1 MTPWLRDFI
10 DNRVF
15 GPNHRWWALWV
26 VVISV
31 FIATTDVGMLTI
43 SLPVIITEFRTDI
56 TFAGWIVFVYALVTG
71 ALYLPCGRLSDLLGR
86 KLTFSA
92 GFLVYGI
99 ASMLAGLSQSPTQL
113 MAWRVAQAI
122 GAALMMTNTFALTG
136 SLFTGADRGRAMG
149 LSGGL
154 VSALGFTLGPVVG
167 GFITFTLGWRYIFFI
182 SGALSFIGFAAARFL
197 LLNDRTSGE
206 KEARAPF
213 DFAGAALFAVG
224 LTFLLLGITRGGLG
238 YWGFPLSAL
247 FLALFVWREA
257 TCPYPILDLGLL
269 RIVPFA
275 VGNLARLCTFVALST
290 NELMMPFLLQLV
302 LRMDPLE
309 AGSLM
314 TATALVLMVVSP
326 SAGWLTDRIGS
337 TLPRR
342 RRGRRGGGGHVRHE
356 PAGSRIRPGRNRP
369 AAGPARRRPR
379 TLPDPQQPRPHRLR
393 AARAAGHRLLRH
405 LHHPQRRPLARHR
418 HRHRL
423 RRHAARGR
431 HQPDRAPGPRG
442 PEHRGQSPP
451 PGGIHGRIRERVHD
465 GGLPGVERAGVHAD
479 RGGGEGPDDQYQTV
493 IGKRVIRREH

>member
-26 VVISV
+26 VVVSV

-92 GFLVYGI
+92 GFLVYGV
-99 ASMLAGLSQSPTQL
+99 ASMVAGLSQGPTQL
-113 MAWRVAQAI
+113 MACRVGQAV

-136 SLFTGADRGRAMG
+136 SLFTGPDRGRAMG

-154 VSALGFTLGPVVG
+154 VSAIGFTLGPVVG
-167 GFITFTLGWRYIFFI
+167 GFITFTLGWRYIFFV
-182 SGALSFIGFAAARFL
+182 SGILSFIGFAAARFL
-197 LLNDRTSGE
+197 LLDDRGPDRQTRRE
-206 KEARAPF
+206 PF
-213 DFAGAALFAVG
+213 DFAGAGLFAIA

-238 YWGFPLSAL
+238 YRGFVSSAL
-247 FLALFVWREA
+247 FLGLFIRREA
-257 TCPYPILDLGLL
+257 TCPYPILDLGLF
-269 RIVPFA
+269 RNVPFA
-275 VGNLARLCTFVALST
+275 AGNIARLSTFVALST

-326 SAGWLTDRIGS
+326 LSGWLSDRVG
-337 TLPRR
+337 TLL
-342 RRGRRGGGGHVRHE
+342 
-356 PAGSRIRPGRNRP
+356 PATAG
-369 AAGPARRRPR
+369 AAVIAVAMYAMSMLSQDSGPAEIVPR
-379 TLPDPQQPRPHRLR
+379 LALLGLGLGLFQTPNNHSLISSVPPERLGIASSFISIIR
-393 AARAAGHRLLRH
+393 SVGRSVGTAAATAFVSLRLLAVTTESAPRD
-405 LHHPQRRPLARHR
+405 LTALNLADDPRLLSAFMEGYGYAYTTAACLGVTALMFSLIGGARRTAGAEKQAG
-418 HRHRL
+418 
-423 RRHAARGR
+423 AAK
-431 HQPDRAPGPRG
+431 H
-442 PEHRGQSPP
+442 
-451 PGGIHGRIRERVHD
+451 
-465 GGLPGVERAGVHAD
+465 
-479 RGGGEGPDDQYQTV
+479 
-493 IGKRVIRREH
+493 

>member
-10 DNRVF
+10 DNRIF

-92 GFLVYGI
+92 GFLVYGV
-99 ASMLAGLSQSPTQL
+99 ASMLAGLSQGPTHL
-113 MAWRVAQAI
+113 MACRVGQAV

-136 SLFTGADRGRAMG
+136 SLFTGPDRGRAMG

-154 VSALGFTLGPVVG
+154 VAAIGFTLGPVVG
-167 GFITFTLGWRYIFFI
+167 RIHHLHPGMALHLLHLRSPVVHRPSRRPLPPAGRPKD
-182 SGALSFIGFAAARFL
+182 SGG
-197 LLNDRTSGE
+197 RT
-206 KEARAPF
+206 KRQPF
-213 DFAGAALFAVG
+213 DFAGSGLFAVA

-238 YWGFPLSAL
+238 YWGFVLSAL
-247 FLALFVWREA
+247 FTGFFIWREA
-257 TCPYPILDLGLL
+257 TCRYPILDLKLF

-275 VGNLARLCTFVALST
+275 AGNLARLSTFVALST
-290 NELMMPFLLQLV
+290 NELMMPFLLQFV

-326 SAGWLTDRIGS
+326 SAGWLTDRVGS
-337 TLPRR
+337 TLPAAAGATVIAVAMYAISHLGPDSGPAEIVPTLALLGVGLGLFQTPNNHGLISSVPHERLGIASSVISIIR
-342 RRGRRGGGGHVRHE
+342 SVGRSVGTATATAFVSIRLAAATNDSAPQDLAALNLADNPPLLAAFMEGYGYAYTTAACLGLSALAFTLIASTGRGG
-356 PAGSRIRPGRNRP
+356 S
-369 AAGPARRRPR
+369 
-379 TLPDPQQPRPHRLR
+379 
-393 AARAAGHRLLRH
+393 
-405 LHHPQRRPLARHR
+405 
-418 HRHRL
+418 
-423 RRHAARGR
+423 
-431 HQPDRAPGPRG
+431 
-442 PEHRGQSPP
+442 
-451 PGGIHGRIRERVHD
+451 
-465 GGLPGVERAGVHAD
+465 
-479 RGGGEGPDDQYQTV
+479 GGG
-493 IGKRVIRREH
+493 R

>member
-10 DNRVF
+10 DNRIF

-26 VVISV
+26 VVVSV

-92 GFLVYGI
+92 GFLVYGV
-99 ASMLAGLSQSPTQL
+99 ASMLAGLAQGPALL
-113 MAWRVAQAI
+113 MACRVGQAV
-122 GAALMMTNTFALTG
+122 GAALMMTNTFALTA
-136 SLFTGADRGRAMG
+136 SLFTGPDRGRAMG

-154 VSALGFTLGPVVG
+154 VSAIGFTLGPVVG

-182 SGALSFIGFAAARFL
+182 SGALSFIGLAAARFL
-197 LLNDRTSGE
+197 LLNDRGSGSRA
-206 KEARAPF
+206 AREPF
-213 DFAGAALFAVG
+213 DFAGAGLFAVG

-238 YWGFPLSAL
+238 YWGFLLSAV
-247 FLALFVWREA
+247 FLVLFVRRESI
-257 TCPYPILDLGLL
+257 CPYPILDLALL
-269 RIVPFA
+269 RIVPFS

-326 SAGWLTDRIGS
+326 SAGWLTDRS
-337 TLPRR
+337 RLHPPRR
-342 RRGRRGGGGHVRHE
+342 RRSHRRGRGHVRHE
-356 PAGSRIRPGRNRP
+356 PAGPGPRVRRRSCRAWPCWAWASAFSKRPTTTASSAPCRPSGWASPPPSSPSSAAWAAPSAPPSPPLSSACGSRRPPTNP
-369 AAGPARRRPR
+369 RPR
-379 TLPDPQQPRPHRLR
+379 TLPP
-393 AARAAGHRLLRH
+393 
-405 LHHPQRRPLARHR
+405 
-418 HRHRL
+418 
-423 RRHAARGR
+423 
-431 HQPDRAPGPRG
+431 
-442 PEHRGQSPP
+442 
-451 PGGIHGRIRERVHD
+451 
-465 GGLPGVERAGVHAD
+465 
-479 RGGGEGPDDQYQTV
+479 
-493 IGKRVIRREH
+493 

>member
-10 DNRVF
+10 DNRIF

-92 GFLVYGI
+92 GFLVYGV
-99 ASMLAGLSQSPTQL
+99 ASLLAGVAQGPTQL
-113 MAWRVAQAI
+113 MTCRVGQAV

-136 SLFTGADRGRAMG
+136 SLFTGPDRGRAMG

-154 VSALGFTLGPVVG
+154 VSAIGFTLGPVVG

-182 SGALSFIGFAAARFL
+182 SGTLSFIGLAAARFL
-197 LLNDRTSGE
+197 LLDDRESGAQAKRE
-206 KEARAPF
+206 PF
-213 DFAGAALFAVG
+213 DFAGAGLFAVA

-238 YWGFPLSAL
+238 YWGFVLSAL
-247 FLALFVWREA
+247 FAALFIWREA
-257 TCPYPILDLGLL
+257 TFPYPILDLGLL

-275 VGNLARLCTFVALST
+275 VGNLARLSTFVALST

-326 SAGWLTDRIGS
+326 SAGWLTDRVGSTPPAAAGAAVIAVAMYAMSHLGPDSGPAEIVPRLALLGVGLGLFQTPNNHGLIGS
-337 TLPRR
+337 VPHERLGIASSVISIIRSVGRSLGTAIATAFVGMRLAAVTNDSGPQDLTALNVADNPLLLGAFMEGYGYAYVTAACLGLSALAFTLI
-342 RRGRRGGGGHVRHE
+342 
-356 PAGSRIRPGRNRP
+356 A
-369 AAGPARRRPR
+369 AAGRGSVAS
-379 TLPDPQQPRPHRLR
+379 
-393 AARAAGHRLLRH
+393 AGR
-405 LHHPQRRPLARHR
+405 
-418 HRHRL
+418 
-423 RRHAARGR
+423 
-431 HQPDRAPGPRG
+431 
-442 PEHRGQSPP
+442 
-451 PGGIHGRIRERVHD
+451 
-465 GGLPGVERAGVHAD
+465 
-479 RGGGEGPDDQYQTV
+479 
-493 IGKRVIRREH
+493 

>member
-10 DNRVF
+10 DNRIF

-92 GFLVYGI
+92 GFLVYGV
-99 ASMLAGLSQSPTQL
+99 ASMLAGLAQGPALL
-113 MAWRVAQAI
+113 MACRVGQAV
-122 GAALMMTNTFALTG
+122 GAALMMTNTFALTA
-136 SLFTGADRGRAMG
+136 SLFAGPDRGRAMG

-154 VSALGFTLGPVVG
+154 VSAIGFTLGPVVG

-182 SGALSFIGFAAARFL
+182 SGALSFIGLAAARFL
-197 LLNDRTSGE
+197 LLDDRGSSGRA
-206 KEARAPF
+206 AREPF
-213 DFAGAALFAVG
+213 DFAGAGLFAVG

-238 YWGFPLSAL
+238 YWGFLLSAL
-247 FLALFVWREA
+247 FLVLFVRRES
-257 TCPYPILDLGLL
+257 TCPYPILDLALL

-275 VGNLARLCTFVALST
+275 AGNIARLSTFVALST

-326 SAGWLTDRIGS
+326 SAGWLTDRVGS
-337 TLPRR
+337 TLPAAAGATVVAVAMYAMSLLSPDSGPAEIVPRLALLGVGLGLFQTPNNHGLIGSVPPER
-342 RRGRRGGGGHVRHE
+342 LGIASSVISIIRSVGRSLGTAIATAFVGMRLAAATNQSAPQDLAALNIADSPRLLTAFMEGYGNAYLTAACLGLSALVFTLIAAAGRGT
-356 PAGSRIRPGRNRP
+356 RIRNQ
-369 AAGPARRRPR
+369 A
-379 TLPDPQQPRPHRLR
+379 
-393 AARAAGHRLLRH
+393 
-405 LHHPQRRPLARHR
+405 
-418 HRHRL
+418 
-423 RRHAARGR
+423 
-431 HQPDRAPGPRG
+431 
-442 PEHRGQSPP
+442 
-451 PGGIHGRIRERVHD
+451 
-465 GGLPGVERAGVHAD
+465 
-479 RGGGEGPDDQYQTV
+479 
-493 IGKRVIRREH
+493 

>member
-10 DNRVF
+10 DNRIF

-26 VVISV
+26 VVVSV

-92 GFLVYGI
+92 GFLVYGV
-99 ASMLAGLSQSPTQL
+99 ASMLAGLSEGPTHL
-113 MAWRVAQAI
+113 MACRVGQAV

-136 SLFTGADRGRAMG
+136 SLFTGPDRGRAMG

-154 VSALGFTLGPVVG
+154 VAAIGFTLGPVVG
-167 GFITFTLGWRYIFFI
+167 GFITYALGWRYIFFI

-197 LLNDRTSGE
+197 LLDDRGSGGQA
-206 KEARAPF
+206 KRQPF
-213 DFAGAALFAVG
+213 DFAGSGLFAVA

-238 YWGFPLSAL
+238 YWGFVLSAL
-247 FLALFVWREA
+247 FLALFIRREA
-257 TCPYPILDLGLL
+257 TCPYPILDLGLF

-275 VGNLARLCTFVALST
+275 AGNLARLSTFVVLST

-326 SAGWLTDRIGS
+326 SAGWLTDRVGS
-337 TLPRR
+337 TLPAAAGATVVAVAMYAMSQLGPDSGPAEIVPRLALLGVGLGLFQTPNNHGLISAVPHER
-342 RRGRRGGGGHVRHE
+342 LGIASSVISIIRSVGRSVGTATATAFVSMRLAAATNDSAPQDLAALNLADNPPLLSAFMEGYGYAYTTAACLGLSALAFTLIAATGRGRVTN
-356 PAGSRIRPGRNRP
+356 AGR
-369 AAGPARRRPR
+369 
-379 TLPDPQQPRPHRLR
+379 
-393 AARAAGHRLLRH
+393 
-405 LHHPQRRPLARHR
+405 
-418 HRHRL
+418 
-423 RRHAARGR
+423 
-431 HQPDRAPGPRG
+431 
-442 PEHRGQSPP
+442 
-451 PGGIHGRIRERVHD
+451 
-465 GGLPGVERAGVHAD
+465 
-479 RGGGEGPDDQYQTV
+479 
-493 IGKRVIRREH
+493 